1 MSAPI
6 RGRTACSQTQEN
18 QSISHAVNNFCGSQ
32 DGITFKGYQL
42 RGDQGHIQEL
52 AKGGI
57 QAP

>member
-1 MSAPI
+1 MLLSVEEQIAAKHKRI
-6 RGRTACSQTQEN
+6 N
-18 QSISHAVNNFCGSQ
+18 QSICHAVNNFCGSQ